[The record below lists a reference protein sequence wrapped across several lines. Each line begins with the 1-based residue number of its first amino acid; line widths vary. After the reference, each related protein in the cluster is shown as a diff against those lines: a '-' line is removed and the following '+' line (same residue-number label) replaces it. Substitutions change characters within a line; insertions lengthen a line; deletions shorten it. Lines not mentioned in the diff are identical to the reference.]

1 MKNAICAFCGDA
13 RSGFRR
19 KSPAKLG
26 ETRCRCRK
34 KVPGMQ
40 PAQTLCS
47 SERRAPA
54 LQQESALGPRSLKQR
69 ARQMIPNSGSRPDS
83 RRLRTKGDR
92 GPESISPASGRS
104 GNTATEGIEV
114 EHGGRRDWGGQGCTV
129 EGGASEKDSLVR
141 AEIDCKRIL
150 GFGALR
156 CGRSNR

>member
-47 SERRAPA
+47 SER
-54 LQQESALGPRSLKQR
+54 
-69 ARQMIPNSGSRPDS
+69 RPDS

-141 AEIDCKRIL
+141 AEI
-150 GFGALR
+150 
-156 CGRSNR
+156 